1 MSGAPTGPG
10 RASAARILVVDDET
24 DLAAILA
31 NRLRRAGYEVGLASD
46 GVDALEQVGH
56 DRPDLV
62 LLDVRMPRLDGIE
75 TVRRLRQDVAT
86 TRLPVIVM
94 TANAE
99 AADRARALEA
109 GADACL
115 AKPFET
121 AEMLDRVR
129 ELLGARRDQPGEDR
143 DR

>member
-1 MSGAPTGPG
+1 MSGAPTEPA
-10 RASAARILVVDDET
+10 RAPAARVLVVDDEA

-31 NRLRRAGYEVGLASD
+31 NRLRRAGYEATLAGDGLA
-46 GVDALEQVGH
+46 ALELIGR

-75 TVRRLRQDVAT
+75 TLRRLRRGGSTA
-86 TRLPVIVM
+86 RLPVIVM

-99 AADRARALEA
+99 ASDRARALEA

-121 AEMLDRVR
+121 AEMLARVR
-129 ELLGARRDQPGEDR
+129 ELLDARRDTRKEDAGR
-143 DR
+143 